1 MHQVTFG
8 YCTTMTQITGEN
20 LLKPYSYT
28 RREFLRRS
36 AVVSTVCA
44 GAYAAEPETASQR
57 TYQICFAPQILD
69 NNPELLKI
77 VADAGVS
84 TIWLAGFFYGYWPAP
99 IDHVMEWR
107 DRIEKMGLA
116 AHVVNVPLGHPGDS
130 LGAKDGSF
138 PLSPPSHWKLAVR
151 PDGSTYAGTSLH
163 DPATEENARAMQELN
178 ARGVKRVFL
187 DDDFRLANGPGT
199 IGGCFCDAH
208 KKQFMERGG
217 HSDAQWQE
225 LLDAVRTRTLSPTL
239 RAWVDFTC
247 DQLTAS
253 FRAMQVAAPNIDLG
267 NMVMYLGAEKAGIR
281 LTDYSDVPVR
291 VGELM
296 FDDKSFA
303 PVKGKTD
310 ELFSVLFHRRF
321 IAPERAFSETTA
333 FPSDKL
339 SAANMAAKLTI
350 STIADVRNTM
360 YMSGVT
366 PFPVTHWETIA
377 PAMKHQAKLHDA
389 LAGQTP
395 RGPLKHFWGEA
406 SRYVG
411 DDKPFSLFL
420 ALGIPF
426 EVTDAPAGDGWTFL
440 SDADAKTLGN
450 ASTPGTKLICRPGVA
465 DGIASVEE
473 TLDALYAWRRSV
485 LPSLAE
491 IPYIEDEKPA
501 ICAWYPAVRTALIWN
516 LAESREEFTLRYRSS
531 TRSVTLGPLESAL
544 VTSL

>member
-1 MHQVTFG
+1 M
-8 YCTTMTQITGEN
+8 
-20 LLKPYSYT
+20 LKPYSYT

-36 AVVSTVCA
+36 AVVSAVYA
-44 GAYAAEPETASQR
+44 GAYAAEPETASPR

-69 NNPELLKI
+69 NNPDLLQI

-138 PLSPPSHWKLAVR
+138 PLSPPSHWKLALR

-163 DPATEENARAMQELN
+163 EPATEENVKAMQELN

-187 DDDFRLANGPGT
+187 DDDFRLAIGPGT

-217 HSDAQWQE
+217 YNDSQWQE
-225 LLDAVRTRTLSPTL
+225 LLDAVRTRTLSPIL
-239 RAWVDFTC
+239 RVWVDFTC

-253 FRAMQVAAPNIDLG
+253 FRAMQAAAPNIELG

-281 LTDYSDVPVR
+281 LSDYSNALLR

-321 IAPERAFSETTA
+321 VAPERAFSETTA

-350 STIADVRNTM
+350 STIADVRNTT

-366 PFPVTHWETIA
+366 PFPFTHWETLVS
-377 PAMKHQAKLHDA
+377 AMKLQASMHA
-389 LAGQTP
+389 AIAGQTP

-420 ALGIPF
+420 AMGVPF
-426 EVTDAPAGDGWTFL
+426 EITDTPANDGWTFL
-440 SDADAKTLGN
+440 SDADAKSLEN
-450 ASTPGTKLICRPGVA
+450 LSTPGTKLLCRPGAANRIEGV
-465 DGIASVEE
+465 DE
-473 TLDALYAWRRSV
+473 TLEALFAWRRGV
-485 LPSLAE
+485 LPSLKNV
-491 IPYIEDEKPA
+491 PYIEDEKPV
-501 ICAWYPAVRTALIWN
+501 ICAWYPSIRTALIWN
-516 LAESREEFTLRYRSS
+516 PAESRENFSLRYGDS
-531 TRSVTLGPLESAL
+531 TRDVTLGPLESTL
-544 VTSL
+544 LTSL

>member
-1 MHQVTFG
+1 MP
-8 YCTTMTQITGEN
+8 
-20 LLKPYSYT
+20 LLYYADSDEGGFLVNPYVCT
-28 RREFLRRS
+28 RREFFRRG
-36 AVVSTVCA
+36 AVATAVCA
-44 GAYAAEPETASQR
+44 GAGITNAATPSPR

-69 NNPELLKI
+69 NNPELLQV

-84 TIWLAGFFYGYWPAP
+84 TIWLAGYFYGYWPAP
-99 IDHVMEWR
+99 VEHVMEWR
-107 DRIEKMGLA
+107 DRIEKMGMS

-138 PLSPPSHWKLAVR
+138 PLSPPNHWKLAVR

-163 DPATEENARAMQELN
+163 EPATEENVKAMQELQ

-199 IGGCFCDAH
+199 IGGCFCDVH
-208 KKQFMERGG
+208 KKQFLERGG
-217 HSDAQWQE
+217 YRDAQWQE
-225 LLDAVRTRTLSPTL
+225 LLIDIRARVPSPML

-247 DQLTAS
+247 DQLTGS
-253 FRAMQVAAPNIDLG
+253 FRAMQAAAPEIELG

-281 LTDYSDVPVR
+281 LSDYSNVPVR

-303 PVKGKTD
+303 PIKGKTD
-310 ELFSVLFHRRF
+310 ELFSALFHRRF
-321 IAPERAFSETTA
+321 VAPERAFSETTA

-360 YMSGVT
+360 FMSGVT
-366 PFPVTHWETIA
+366 PFPFTHWDTLA
-377 PAMKHQAKLHDA
+377 PAMIHQSTVHATI
-389 LAGQTP
+389 AGQTP

-426 EVTDAPAGDGWTFL
+426 EVTASPASDGWTFL
-440 SDADAKTLGN
+440 SDADAKSLTN
-450 ASTPGTKLICRPGVA
+450 ASTPGTKFICRPGVA
-465 DGIASVEE
+465 DGIEAMDE
-473 TLDALYAWRRSV
+473 TLDALFAWRRGVIASMGDV
-485 LPSLAE
+485 
-491 IPYIEDEKPA
+491 PYIEDEKPA
-501 ICAWYPAVRTALIWN
+501 VCAWYPAKRAALIWN
-516 LAESREEFTLRYRSS
+516 LAQSREDFTLRYGKS
-531 TRSVTLGPLESAL
+531 TRPITLGPLESTL
-544 VTSL
+544 ITSL